1 MTSTGNSGN
10 KGFATPDAGSLRVL
24 LIDDDQIDRKIVS
37 RYLENSGIRVIV
49 EEASEPVNANDLVI
63 QNKYDC
69 VLMDYR
75 FPGGTA
81 FDYFGKLLAMP
92 CSMRPPVV
100 LLTGQGDER
109 VAAESIALGAQE
121 YLSKKELG
129 MLTIRRAVES
139 ACEKAKIQR
148 KLEQH
153 DQELVRMSYFDALTG
168 LPNRRLFF
176 ERLDQ
181 AVRAAERARRSFIL
195 LMLDLDFFKTVNDS
209 FGHAAG
215 DQLLMQ
221 IAERV
226 LNLMRDSD
234 IFARIAGDEFAVLLP
249 TTESLEGGI
258 IVAEKIAEQLTRSF
272 MIGDKIIDISAS
284 FGMVQFP
291 GHGSHGEELFG
302 NADIAMYDSKRDGRL
317 VTVFG
322 SEHNR
327 TDSADMLIAQS
338 LKKAFVNRELFVLY
352 QPQLDLEQKTVV
364 GVEALVRWQ
373 HPTLGLL
380 PPSKFIPIA
389 EKSAHI
395 ETLTLQVL
403 ETALLQARDWF
414 VRGINLPV
422 AVNLSASL
430 LNREGLTQKIG
441 DVISRIGVPPGEL
454 CLEVTETGIM
464 SSPESAGRVLQE
476 LYELG
481 VTISIDDFGTGYSS
495 LKYLR
500 NFPIGE
506 IKIDQLFIT
515 DLLGNP
521 RDELIVES
529 VLALGKAFDVRVL
542 AEGVETM
549 EVANR
554 LLELGCKY
562 AQGYYFGRPMTADD
576 LEGLI
581 N

>member
-181 AVRAAERARRSFIL
+181 AVREAERARRSFIL

-352 QPQLDLEQKTVV
+352 QPQLYLEQKTVV

>member
-1 MTSTGNSGN
+1 
-10 KGFATPDAGSLRVL
+10 
-24 LIDDDQIDRKIVS
+24 
-37 RYLENSGIRVIV
+37 
-49 EEASEPVNANDLVI
+49 
-63 QNKYDC
+63 
-69 VLMDYR
+69 
-75 FPGGTA
+75 
-81 FDYFGKLLAMP
+81 
-92 CSMRPPVV
+92 
-100 LLTGQGDER
+100 
-109 VAAESIALGAQE
+109 
-121 YLSKKELG
+121 
-129 MLTIRRAVES
+129 
-139 ACEKAKIQR
+139 
-148 KLEQH
+148 
-153 DQELVRMSYFDALTG
+153 
-168 LPNRRLFF
+168 
-176 ERLDQ
+176 
-181 AVRAAERARRSFIL
+181 
-195 LMLDLDFFKTVNDS
+195 
-209 FGHAAG
+209 
-215 DQLLMQ
+215 
-221 IAERV
+221 
-226 LNLMRDSD
+226 
-234 IFARIAGDEFAVLLP
+234 
-249 TTESLEGGI
+249 
-258 IVAEKIAEQLTRSF
+258 
-272 MIGDKIIDISAS
+272 
-284 FGMVQFP
+284 
-291 GHGSHGEELFG
+291 
-302 NADIAMYDSKRDGRL
+302 
-317 VTVFG
+317 
-322 SEHNR
+322 
-327 TDSADMLIAQS
+327 MLIAQS
-338 LKKAFVNRELFVLY
+338 FKKAFSNRELFVLY

-403 ETALLQARDWF
+403 ETALLQARNWF

-441 DVISRIGVPPGEL
+441 EVINRIGVPPGEL

-529 VLALGKAFDVRVL
+529 VLALGRAFDVRVF

-549 EVANR
+549 DVANR

-562 AQGYYFGRPMTADD
+562 AQGYYFGKPMTADE
-576 LEGLI
+576 LEALI